1 MATLTDLSLSD
12 LKAMEHELKE
22 QKNLYEASGNTDAA
36 MQTSDQ
42 LMQVKMAINEKLSG
56 YGGMLK
62 S

>member
-22 QKNLYEASGNTDAA
+22 KKNLLEASGNSDAA
-36 MQTSDQ
+36 LEAADQ
-42 LMQVKMAINEKLSG
+42 LMNVRTAISEKLSG
-56 YGGMLK
+56 YGPMLK